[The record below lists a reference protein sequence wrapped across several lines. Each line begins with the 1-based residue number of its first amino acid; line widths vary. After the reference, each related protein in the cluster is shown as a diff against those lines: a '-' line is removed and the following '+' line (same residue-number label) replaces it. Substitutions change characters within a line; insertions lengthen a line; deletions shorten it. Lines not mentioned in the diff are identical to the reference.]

1 MIKLKKFTLIEVLVA
16 IAIIGILASMLLP
29 VLGKARRTAK
39 TVLCKNNLKT
49 LGMANFIYG
58 DNWDNYPV
66 PYRDNNG
73 NWWYKNSEFKEYYP
87 YFRQD
92 QNNFQVNASCH
103 EAVARTADTTNGIRG
118 DLVYGHNMIGGGS
131 GNSLG
136 FRGISYQMISSPSSF
151 LHYSE
156 QNNQDAGINSD
167 NFDSRHEDKSNVLYL
182 DGHVAPI
189 SYLLGIST
197 ANTEAPWG
205 DNGLDIT
212 AIVNSN

>member
-39 TVLCKNNLKT
+39 TVLCKNNLKNIGT
-49 LGMANFIYG
+49 ANFIYAE
-58 DNWDNYPV
+58 NWNNYPV

-87 YFRQD
+87 YYRQD
-92 QNNFQVNASCH
+92 QNNFQVNAACH
-103 EAVARTADTTNGIRG
+103 EAVARTAVTTNGIRG
-118 DLVYGHNMIGGGS
+118 DVVYGHNGIGGGS

-136 FRGISYQMISSPSSF
+136 FRGISYNMISSPSNF

-156 QNNQDAGINSD
+156 QNNQDAGVYPG

-189 SYLLGIST
+189 SYLLGKST
-197 ANTEAPWG
+197 ANTDAPWG
-205 DNGLDIT
+205 DNGLNIT

>member
-49 LGMANFIYG
+49 LGMANFFYA
-58 DNWDNYPV
+58 DNWNNYAV
-66 PYRDNNG
+66 PHKDNNG
-73 NWWYKNSEFKEYYP
+73 NWWYKNGEFKEYYP

-92 QNNFQVNASCH
+92 QNNFQVNAACH
-103 EAVARTADTTNGIRG
+103 EAVARTADTTNGIRA
-118 DLVYGHNMIGGGS
+118 DLVYGHNGIGGGS

-136 FRGISYQMISSPSSF
+136 FRGISYNMISSPSNF

-156 QNNQDAGINSD
+156 QNNQDAGVYPG

-189 SYLLGIST
+189 SYLLAIST
-197 ANTEAPWG
+197 ANTDAPWG
-205 DNGLDIT
+205 IM
-212 AIVNSN
+212 A